1 MKTKPHLILLLT
13 LLTTVAIAPATA
25 QDYRIGEGDV
35 LSITVYKQPDL
46 DKVVRV
52 SHAGSVLLPLIGPVR
67 AKGRT
72 VAELSSDI
80 TALLADG
87 YLVDPHVSVYIE
99 EFRGQKVTILGAVN
113 GPGLYEIS
121 GDISFLELVSRAG
134 GFTSLAGDEAMVE
147 RQSATGQEGKQKLR
161 VDLKG
166 FLERGD
172 TSADIALIDGDS
184 IFVKQA
190 AMVYV
195 NGEVRNPDVFKHQQN
210 MTVIKAITLANGL
223 TEKAA
228 PSNISVIRKI
238 DGKEKVYKQ
247 VKMDM
252 PILPEDIVVVP
263 ESFF

>member
-1 MKTKPHLILLLT
+1 MIRTTQTTVFITLLLT
-13 LLTTVAIAPATA
+13 AAIAFA

-35 LSITVYKQPDL
+35 LSITVYKQADL
-46 DKVVRV
+46 DKIVRV
-52 SHAGSVLLPLIGPVR
+52 SNEGTVSLPLIGPVK

-72 VAELSSDI
+72 VAELAQDI

-87 YLVDPHVSVYIE
+87 YLVDPHVSVYID
-99 EFRGQKVTILGAVN
+99 EFRSQKVTILGAIN
-113 GPGLYEIS
+113 APGLYEIS
-121 GDISFLELVSRAG
+121 GDITFLELVSKAG
-134 GFTSLAGDEAMVE
+134 GFTALAGDEAMVE
-147 RQSATGQEGKQKLR
+147 RQPDEVEKGKQKLR

-172 TSADIALIDGDS
+172 TSADITLKDGDS

-195 NGEVRNPDVFKHQQN
+195 NGEVRSPSVYKHHQN
-210 MTVIKAITLANGL
+210 MTVIKAVTMAHGF

-228 PSNISVIRKI
+228 PSDIRIIRKV
-238 DGKEKVYKQ
+238 DGKETVFKQ

-252 PILPEDIVVVP
+252 PVLPEDIVIVP